1 MTSCEA
7 LRKWWAAIW
16 SPEKRQTQSG
26 SSIFFLSLK
35 KTLYLGRPILSREIP
50 KLNQDPSFFA
60 FQGTPRL
67 NTLPDSAKILPSVKS
82 NSFVTLELSM
92 TVRLRLQVHFWIRIS
107 LVTPSFWHIVLI
119 ILTQYTHVSKLM
131 SFLDIGQL
139 ILPCAENCST
149 NATQIHISWVASPLC
164 PYWPTF
170 YLLSIL
176 ANFSFPLFART
187 PNWKKA
193 PCPYWPSSHLSLS
206 Q

>member
-1 MTSCEA
+1 MPDPF
-7 LRKWWAAIW
+7 
-16 SPEKRQTQSG
+16 SPEKSRN
-26 SSIFFLSLK
+26 SIRTLHSLPSK
-35 KTLYLGRPILSREIP
+35 EP
-50 KLNQDPSFFA
+50 K
-60 FQGTPRL
+60 L

-92 TVRLRLQVHFWIRIS
+92 TVRLRLQVHVWIRIS

-119 ILTQYTHVSKLM
+119 ILTQITHVSKLM

-149 NATQIHISWVASPLC
+149 NATQIHISWVASPLWC

-187 PNWKKA
+187 PNWKNA
-193 PCPYWPSSHLSLS
+193 PCPFWPSSHLSLS